1 MLWTDLAKGEFS
13 IGYVNVNGIR
23 TRCLSAGSGGNY
35 PLIFLH
41 GSGGHL
47 ETYQRN
53 ILPHA
58 QHMRVFAIDML
69 GHGFTNKPDHDYEID
84 HYVDHVIAFCDTLE
98 LPKIFISGE
107 SLGGWVA
114 ARLAIRFPERVE
126 KLVLNT
132 AGGLSAD
139 PAVME
144 RLRTL
149 SMNAVRNPDREAVRK
164 RLQWLM
170 HDPNVV
176 TDDLV
181 EMRYLVYTQ
190 PGAEEMMEHIMCLQL
205 MDVRR
210 RNMIAIEDLRRITA
224 PTLVI
229 WTSHDPTGKVE
240 LGETFAREIP
250 DARLVV
256 MENCG
261 HWPQYEDAATFNR
274 IHLSFLL
281 DRS

>member
-1 MLWTDLAKGEFS
+1 LKRPFKKSSCAFS
-13 IGYVNVNGIR
+13 N
-23 TRCLSAGSGGNY
+23 S
-35 PLIFLH
+35 
-41 GSGGHL
+41 
-47 ETYQRN
+47 
-53 ILPHA
+53 
-58 QHMRVFAIDML
+58 
-69 GHGFTNKPDHDYEID
+69 
-84 HYVDHVIAFCDTLE
+84 
-98 LPKIFISGE
+98 
-107 SLGGWVA
+107 
-114 ARLAIRFPERVE
+114 
-126 KLVLNT
+126 
-132 AGGLSAD
+132 GGLSAD
-139 PAVME
+139 PVVME

-149 SMNAVRNPDREAVRK
+149 SMNAVRNPDRDAVRK

-181 EMRYLVYTQ
+181 EIRYLVYTQ
-190 PGAEEMMEHIMCLQL
+190 PNADKMMEHIMCLQL

-210 RNMIAIEDLRRITA
+210 RNMLAVEDLRKIAA

-240 LGETFAREIP
+240 VGETFAREIP

-261 HWPQYEDAATFNR
+261 HWPQYEDATTFNR

-281 DRS
+281 DVREPTVN